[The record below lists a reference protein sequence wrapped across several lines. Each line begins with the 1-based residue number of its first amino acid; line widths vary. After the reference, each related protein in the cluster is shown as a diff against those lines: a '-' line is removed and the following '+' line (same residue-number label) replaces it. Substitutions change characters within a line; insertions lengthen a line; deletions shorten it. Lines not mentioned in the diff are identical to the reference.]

1 MTRKEYEKKL
11 LQCERNKPKENRQ
24 HSLINILKATLK
36 KRNAKFVENHLH
48 LKPLQNYLVVSI
60 VEAMQ

>member
-11 LQCERNKPKENRQ
+11 LQCERNKPKEKQ
-24 HSLINILKATLK
+24 TAQPDKYPQGYFK
-36 KRNAKFVENHLH
+36 EKNAKFVENHLH